1 MVKLVNSFCK
11 IARLV
16 VVICLF
22 VLAAFEIVAL
32 FNAIG
37 NGPFMTSVYRIL
49 RTILLLLLYLVP
61 AILLV
66 TKKDKGGFVVL
77 AFLLGY
83 LVLAGALGFMA
94 YAEGINGNQPALV
107 VVMNIFGF
115 VLGVLFAIS
124 ICFFLI
130 DKGFGTKLMKLGN
143 FLLVFSLIVML
154 ILIIIHM
161 IYVLVEG
168 LNFGE
173 FVRSLAFELLTPCI
187 IVFGLLLVGNEK

>member
-1 MVKLVNSFCK
+1 MEKLVNSFCK

-37 NGPFMTSVYRIL
+37 NGPFMTSVYQIL
-49 RTILLLLLYLVP
+49 RTVLLLLLYLVP
-61 AILLV
+61 AILLI
-66 TKKDKGGFVVL
+66 TKNDKGGFVVL

-83 LVLAGALGFMA
+83 LVLAGALGFLA
-94 YAEGINGNQPALV
+94 YAEGINGNLPALAV
-107 VVMNIFGF
+107 VRNIIGF
-115 VLGVLFAIS
+115 VLGVLFAIT

-143 FLLVFSLIVML
+143 FLLVVSLIVML

-168 LNFGE
+168 LNFGD
-173 FVRSLAFELLTPCI
+173 FVRSLAFELLTPLI

>member
-1 MVKLVNSFCK
+1 MEKLVNSFCK

-94 YAEGINGNQPALV
+94 YAEGINGNLPALE

-130 DKGFGTKLMKLGN
+130 DKGFST
-143 FLLVFSLIVML
+143 S
-154 ILIIIHM
+154 
-161 IYVLVEG
+161 
-168 LNFGE
+168 
-173 FVRSLAFELLTPCI
+173 C
-187 IVFGLLLVGNEK
+187 